1 MYWFLCLL
9 NIKYT
14 EQATKN
20 FLIKVTPS
28 DDCLIPQIWGGPEQ
42 LDIFLWGSWST
53 SGFSNKDLQNTISD
67 SSK

>member
-28 DDCLIPQIWGGPEQ
+28 DDYLIPQIWGGPEQ
-42 LDIFLWGSWST
+42 LDIFFMGFLKHLW
-53 SGFSNKDLQNTISD
+53 FF
-67 SSK
+67 

>member
-42 LDIFLWGSWST
+42 LDIFFMGFLKHLW
-53 SGFSNKDLQNTISD
+53 FF
-67 SSK
+67 